1 MLVRSLPLALVLVLT
16 LAGCGGDD
24 ERPGSPTSSDQPIA
38 GSQSAGISISD
49 GVFGFFPDGTGSYE
63 SIIVQADD
71 ETRVIDALR
80 RASGRFMLVTEDG
93 IEHQSDD
100 AVERSGLYSPN
111 YVADP
116 EMRPDGVRLYV
127 DCKGVIE
134 PAMAETF
141 RQILREEL
149 AAAGID
155 RATVRPDLG

>member
-1 MLVRSLPLALVLVLT
+1 MLVRSLPLALVLVLA

-24 ERPGSPTSSDQPIA
+24 DSPASPTSTDPPSA
-38 GSQSAGISISD
+38 GSQSTGIDIGD
-49 GVFGFFPDGTGSYE
+49 DVFGFFPDGTGSYE
-63 SIIVQADD
+63 SILVEADD
-71 ETRVIDALR
+71 ETRVVDALR
-80 RASGRFMLVTEDG
+80 LAAGRFMLVTEDG
-93 IEHQSDD
+93 TEHQSDE
-100 AVERSGLYSPN
+100 AVEASGLYSPN

-116 EMRPDGVRLYV
+116 EIRPDGVRLYV

>member
-1 MLVRSLPLALVLVLT
+1 MS
-16 LAGCGGDD
+16 D
-24 ERPGSPTSSDQPIA
+24 E
-38 GSQSAGISISD
+38 
-49 GVFGFFPDGTGSYE
+49 VFGFFPDGTGSYE
-63 SIIVQADD
+63 SILVQAAD
-71 ETRVIDALR
+71 ETRVVDALVQ
-80 RASGRFMLVTEDG
+80 AAGRFMLVTEDG
-93 IEHQSDD
+93 IEQESYE

-116 EMRPDGVRLYV
+116 EIRPDGVRLYV

-149 AAAGID
+149 TAAGID